1 MRKEVDEIQT
11 WSDSVAEIVVDAMV
25 DAKLVKIENFTQA
38 VAVASME
45 ISVRLICGDYPP
57 PLPRTPEQLT

>member
-57 PLPRTPEQLT
+57 PCN